1 MAAPF
6 LQTLRTGFTRSF
18 WVANTLELFERFSYY
33 ASKAVLAV
41 YLAEHLG
48 LGPTTATLYAGSIF
62 NTLIYLLPALA
73 GTVVDRYGFRRSLML
88 CFSIFSVGYLIVGLA
103 GLPVAQPLVAAVGVR
118 AWTLT
123 GLIVAA
129 IGGSLIKPSIVGT
142 CARTTTEDSKA
153 LGYSIYYSIVN
164 VGGMLGPTL
173 ARRRS
178 ARTSASPT
186 CWWWRRACRPC
197 CAPPRSSSSA
207 SRRGPPICRR
217 PKTMAE
223 VLAGMLRAMA
233 DVRFMVFLVIFSG
246 FWLMFWHI
254 FYALPFYVKDVL
266 HYPRFELVEAI
277 GPWTIVLLTV
287 PTAALARRM
296 KPIAAMTLGFAIA
309 TSGWFVMG
317 AIPTI
322 EAAFAGV
329 AIFAL
334 GEAIQAPRYYQY
346 VADLAPREQVGTYMG
361 IAFLPI
367 AIGTFGTG
375 LLAGRL
381 VEAYKDA
388 AQPSHM
394 WYVLGGIGVVT
405 TILMVLYDRFLAPR
419 DRAARL
425 PSRPSP
431 NRHRECAAHAEID
444 R

>member
-1 MAAPF
+1 VAAPF
-6 LQTLRTGFTRSF
+6 LQTVRTGFTRSF
-18 WVANTLELFERFSYY
+18 WVANTLELFERFAYY

-73 GTVVDRYGFRRSLML
+73 GTVVDRFGFRRSLML

-103 GLPVAQPLVAAVGVR
+103 GLPVAAGLVAAVGLKT
-118 AWTLT
+118 WTLT

-129 IGGSLIKPSIVGT
+129 VGGSLIKPSIVGT

-153 LGYSIYYSIVN
+153 LGYSIYYSVVN
-164 VGGMLGPTL
+164 IGGMLGPTL
-173 ARRRS
+173 AVPIRENLGIAYVLVVAS
-178 ARTSASPT
+178 AVSALLCAATFLFFREP
-186 CWWWRRACRPC
+186 ARP
-197 CAPPRSSSSA
+197 ADLPP
-207 SRRGPPICRR
+207 
-217 PKTMAE
+217 PKSFGQ
-223 VLAGMLRAMA
+223 VLGGMFHALS
-233 DVRFMVFLVIFSG
+233 DIRFVTFLVIFSG

-266 HYPRFELVEAI
+266 HYDRFELVEAI
-277 GPWTIVLLTV
+277 GPWTIVLTTI

-322 EAAFAGV
+322 GAAFAGV

-346 VADLAPREQVGTYMG
+346 VADLAPRDQVGTYMG

-381 VEAYKDA
+381 VEWYRDA
-388 AQPSHM
+388 PQPSHM

-405 TILMVLYDRFLAPR
+405 TILMVVYDRFLAPR
-419 DRAARL
+419 DRADA
-425 PSRPSP
+425 P
-431 NRHRECAAHAEID
+431 AV
-444 R
+444 

>member
-1 MAAPF
+1 MAAPL
-6 LQTLRTGFTRSF
+6 LQTIRTGFTRSF
-18 WVANTLELFERFSYY
+18 WVANTLELFERFAYY

-103 GLPVAQPLVAAVGVR
+103 GLPVAQSLVAVVGVK

-123 GLIVAA
+123 GLIIAA
-129 IGGSLIKPSIVGT
+129 VGGSLIKPSIVGT
-142 CARTTTEDSKA
+142 CARTTTEESKA

-164 VGGMLGPTL
+164 VGGLLGPML
-173 ARRRS
+173 AVPIRENLGIAYVLAVAATVS
-178 ARTSASPT
+178 ALL
-186 CWWWRRACRPC
+186 
-197 CAPPRSSSSA
+197 CAATFLFFREPPRPA
-207 SRRGPPICRR
+207 DLPPT
-217 PKTMAE
+217 KTMVE
-223 VLAGMLRAMA
+223 VLAGMLRAVR

-266 HYPRFELVEAI
+266 HYPRFEWVEMV
-277 GPWTIVLLTV
+277 GPLMIVLFTV

-322 EAAFAGV
+322 GAAFAGV

-334 GEAIQAPRYYQY
+334 GEALQAPRYYQY
-346 VADLAPREQVGTYMG
+346 VADLAPRDQVGTYMG

-381 VEAYKDA
+381 VEWYKDA
-388 AQPSHM
+388 PQPSHM

-405 TILMVLYDRFLAPR
+405 TILMVVYDRFLAPR
-419 DRAARL
+419 DRAGA
-425 PSRPSP
+425 P
-431 NRHRECAAHAEID
+431 AA
-444 R
+444 

>member
-1 MAAPF
+1 VSAPL
-6 LQTLRTGFTRSF
+6 LQTVRTGFSRSF
-18 WVANTLELFERFSYY
+18 WVANILELFERFSYY

-48 LGPTTATLYAGSIF
+48 LGPTTATLYAGSVF
-62 NTLIYLLPALA
+62 NTLIYFLPALA

-103 GLPVAQPLVAAVGVR
+103 GLPVAAPFVAAVGVK

-129 IGGSLIKPSIVGT
+129 VGGSLIKPSIVGT
-142 CARTTTEDSKA
+142 CARTTTEESKA
-153 LGYSIYYSIVN
+153 LGYSIYYSVVN
-164 VGGMLGPTL
+164 IGGMLGPTL
-173 ARRRS
+173 AVPIREHLGIAYVLVVASCVS
-178 ARTSASPT
+178 AILCAATFLLFREPP
-186 CWWWRRACRPC
+186 RPADL
-197 CAPPRSSSSA
+197 APPKSF
-207 SRRGPPICRR
+207 GQ
-217 PKTMAE
+217 
-223 VLAGMLRAMA
+223 VLAGMFQAMA
-233 DVRFMVFLVIFSG
+233 DVRFMTFLVIFSG

-266 HYPRFELVEAI
+266 QYDRFELVEAI
-277 GPWTIVLLTV
+277 GPWTIVLTTV

-334 GEAIQAPRYYQY
+334 GEALQAPRYYQY

-381 VEAYKDA
+381 VEWYKDA
-388 AQPSHM
+388 AHPSHM
-394 WYVLGGIGVVT
+394 WYVLGAIGVVT
-405 TILMVLYDRFLAPR
+405 TILMVVYDRFLAPR
-419 DRAARL
+419 DRAG
-425 PSRPSP
+425 
-431 NRHRECAAHAEID
+431 AATA
-444 R
+444 

>member
-1 MAAPF
+1 VPAPF
-6 LQTLRTGFTRSF
+6 LQTVRTGFTRSF
-18 WVANTLELFERFSYY
+18 WVANTLELFERFAYY

-62 NTLIYLLPALA
+62 NTLIYFLPALA

-88 CFSIFSVGYLIVGLA
+88 CFSIFSLGYLIVGLA
-103 GLPVAQPLVAAVGVR
+103 GLPVAAGLVATVGVKT
-118 AWTLT
+118 WTLV

-129 IGGSLIKPSIVGT
+129 VGGSLIKPSIVGT
-142 CARTTTEDSKA
+142 CARTTTEESRA
-153 LGYSIYYSIVN
+153 LGYSIYYSMVN

-173 ARRRS
+173 AVPIRENLGIAWVLVVAS
-178 ARTSASPT
+178 AVSALLCVSTFLFFSEPQ
-186 CWWWRRACRPC
+186 RP
-197 CAPPRSSSSA
+197 ADMPPSKSF
-207 SRRGPPICRR
+207 GQ
-217 PKTMAE
+217 
-223 VLAGMLRAMA
+223 VLAGMFQALS
-233 DVRFMVFLVIFSG
+233 DIRFVTFLVIFSG

-266 HYPRFELVEAI
+266 RYDRFELIESI
-277 GPWTIVLLTV
+277 GPWTIVLCTV

-317 AIPTI
+317 ASQTLL
-322 EAAFAGV
+322 ACMVGV

-334 GEAIQAPRYYQY
+334 GEALQAPRYYEY
-346 VADLAPREQVGTYMG
+346 VANLAPRDQVGTYMG

-367 AIGTFGTG
+367 ALGTFGTG

-381 VEAYKDA
+381 VEWYKDA
-388 AQPSHM
+388 PQPSHM

-405 TILMVLYDRFLAPR
+405 TILMVVYDRFLAPR
-419 DRAARL
+419 DRAGV
-425 PSRPSP
+425 P
-431 NRHRECAAHAEID
+431 AA
-444 R
+444 

>member
-1 MAAPF
+1 VAAPF
-6 LQTLRTGFTRSF
+6 LQTVRTGFSRSF
-18 WVANTLELFERFSYY
+18 WVANTLELFERFAYY

-103 GLPVAQPLVAAVGVR
+103 GLPIAQGLVAVVGLK

-123 GLIVAA
+123 GLIIAA
-129 IGGSLIKPSIVGT
+129 VGGSLIKPSIVGT
-142 CARTTTEDSKA
+142 CARTTTEESKA

-164 VGGMLGPTL
+164 IGGLLGPML
-173 ARRRS
+173 AVPIRENLGIAYVLVVASCVS
-178 ARTSASPT
+178 AML
-186 CWWWRRACRPC
+186 
-197 CAPPRSSSSA
+197 CAATFLLFREPPRPA
-207 SRRGPPICRR
+207 DLPPT
-217 PKTMAE
+217 KTMGE
-223 VLAGMLRAMA
+223 VLAGMLQAMR

-266 HYPRFELVEAI
+266 HYPRFEWVEMVGPLV
-277 GPWTIVLLTV
+277 IVLFTV

-334 GEAIQAPRYYQY
+334 GEALQAPRYYQY

-394 WYVLGGIGVVT
+394 WYVLGVIGVVT
-405 TILMVLYDRFLAPR
+405 TLLMVVYDRFLAPR
-419 DRAARL
+419 DRAAA
-425 PSRPSP
+425 PVS
-431 NRHRECAAHAEID
+431 
-444 R
+444 

>member
-1 MAAPF
+1 VAAPF
-6 LQTLRTGFTRSF
+6 LQTVRTGFSRSF

-103 GLPVAQPLVAAVGVR
+103 GLPVAQPLVAAVGLR

-123 GLIVAA
+123 GLVIAA

-142 CARTTTEDSKA
+142 CARTTTEESKA

-164 VGGMLGPTL
+164 VGGLLGPVL
-173 ARRRS
+173 AVPIREHLGI
-178 ARTSASPT
+178 AYVLVVAS
-186 CWWWRRACRPC
+186 CVSVLL
-197 CAPPRSSSSA
+197 CAATFLFFREPPRPA
-207 SRRGPPICRR
+207 DLPPT
-217 PKTMAE
+217 KTMAE
-223 VLAGMLRAMA
+223 VLAGMLHAMS

-266 HYPRFELVEAI
+266 HYGRFELVEAI
-277 GPWTIVLLTV
+277 GPWTIVLCTV

-322 EAAFAGV
+322 QAAFAGV

-334 GEAIQAPRYYQY
+334 GEALQAPRYYQY
-346 VADLAPREQVGTYMG
+346 VADLAPRDQVGTYMG

-405 TILMVLYDRFLAPR
+405 TILMVVYDRFLAPR
-419 DRAARL
+419 DRAAA
-425 PSRPSP
+425 PVS
-431 NRHRECAAHAEID
+431 
-444 R
+444 